1 MTAHDAN
8 SSPSLWVRRF
18 SGLVTEGGR
27 VLDVACGRGRH
38 SRWFAARGCRVV
50 AIDRDSAALDEL
62 AAVARVTPI
71 AVDLEAG
78 AWPFEGE
85 KFDAVIV
92 TNYLHRALFPHLLR
106 TLAGDGVLLYETFA
120 RGNEAYGKPSNPE
133 FLLDEAEL
141 LGVVGD
147 SLSIVAFEQGRTELG
162 RPAVVQRLA
171 AVGRGRAWPPDLPE

>member
-1 MTAHDAN
+1 MTAYDAI
-8 SSPSLWVRRF
+8 SSPSLWVQRF
-18 SGLVTEGGR
+18 SGLVTDGGR

-38 SRWFAARGCRVV
+38 SRWFAARGCREV
-50 AIDRDSAALDEL
+50 AVDRDSDALGEL

-71 AVDLEAG
+71 AADLEVG

-106 TLAGDGVLLYETFA
+106 TLAGDGILLYETFA
-120 RGNEAYGKPSNPE
+120 RGNEAHGKPSNPD
-133 FLLDEAEL
+133 FLLKDAEL

-147 SLSIVAFEQGRTELG
+147 ALIVVAFEQGRADIG
-162 RPAVVQRLA
+162 RAAVVQRLA
-171 AVGRGRAWPPDLPE
+171 AVGRGRAWPPDLPD